1 MRKFTG
7 VMLSVALAASTAFA
21 GDATKPNS
29 GKPDGKQQTIT
40 GYLVDVACGGE
51 NASHPVPGFAAKHDK
66 ECLQMPECV
75 KSGYGILTEDNN
87 LIKLDKQ
94 SSDNAKKLIAATD
107 KKDNWKVSATGVL
120 NGDSFAAH
128 SLKLE

>member
-1 MRKFTG
+1 MKKFTG

-21 GDATKPNS
+21 GDAAKPNS
-29 GKPDGKQQTIT
+29 GKQQTIT

-51 NASHPVPGFAAKHDK
+51 NASHPVPSFAAKHDK
-66 ECLQMPECV
+66 DCLQTPQCA

-87 LIKLDKQ
+87 LIKLDKP

-107 KKDNWKVSATGVL
+107 KKENWKVSATGVL
-120 NGDSFAAH
+120 NGDQFSAQ
-128 SLKLE
+128 SLKLQ

>member
-1 MRKFTG
+1 MKKFTR
-7 VMLSVALAASTAFA
+7 VMLSVALAASAAFA
-21 GDATKPNS
+21 RDAAKPKS
-29 GKPDGKQQTIT
+29 EQQIT
-40 GYLVDVACGGE
+40 GYLVDVACGSE
-51 NASHPVPGFAAKHDK
+51 NASHPMAGFADKHDK
-66 ECLQMPECV
+66 DCLQMPECS

-120 NGDSFAAH
+120 NGDQFSTQ
-128 SLKLE
+128 SLKLQ